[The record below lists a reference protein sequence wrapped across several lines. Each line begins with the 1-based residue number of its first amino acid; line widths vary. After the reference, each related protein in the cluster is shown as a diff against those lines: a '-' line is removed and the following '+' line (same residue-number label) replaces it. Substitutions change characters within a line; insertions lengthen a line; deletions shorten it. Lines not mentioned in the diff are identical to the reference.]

1 MPGVQRRGI
10 RSVIVVVLASVVV
23 AGCSTSGAAAGCTTG
38 RTAPVFSTTD
48 LQGTRVVLS
57 DYAGKRVL
65 LNFWAS
71 WCGPC
76 RDEFPVLRQVASS
89 HDDVQILGVVFEDA
103 KGPAAAFMSDQH
115 ATWPALVDPKGQIAA
130 GYCVAQKPGIPVTVL
145 LDGQGV
151 VRARHLGPIESAA
164 DAEALLAA
172 APPS

>member
-1 MPGVQRRGI
+1 MPSMQRRRI
-10 RSVIVVVLASVVV
+10 HSVVVVVLASVVI

-38 RTAPVFSTTD
+38 RPAPVFSTTD

-89 HDDVQILGVVFEDA
+89 HDDVQVLGVVFEDT
-103 KGPAAAFMSDQH
+103 KGPAAA
-115 ATWPALVDPKGQIAA
+115 
-130 GYCVAQKPGIPVTVL
+130 
-145 LDGQGV
+145 
-151 VRARHLGPIESAA
+151 
-164 DAEALLAA
+164 
-172 APPS
+172 